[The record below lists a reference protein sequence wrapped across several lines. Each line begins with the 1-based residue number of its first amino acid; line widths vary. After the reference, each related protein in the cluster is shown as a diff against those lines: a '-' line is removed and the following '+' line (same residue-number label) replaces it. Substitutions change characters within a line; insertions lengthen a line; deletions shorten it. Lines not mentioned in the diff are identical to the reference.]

1 MAFRLSLANEA
12 RLVWSASVAGTYE
25 IDAHNQLSLV
35 LAGTL
40 DLSST
45 ASGSSKLVGDR
56 ATGRRGTTSRRVAG
70 RRSTITRRTG
80 RRTAPRRTAGRRIT
94 SWGRIAG
101 GSTSVD
107 GRRAANHLRRRRAVL
122 RVVHGAGAAHGTRRT
137 RRIASIVA
145 GRAIGTAWMVHSEAG
160 C

>member
-1 MAFRLSLANEA
+1 MANEA
-12 RLVWSASVAGTYE
+12 RLGLVSLGVAGTYE
-25 IDAHNQLSLV
+25 IDADNQLSLV

-40 DLSST
+40 DFSST
-45 ASGSSKLVGDR
+45 ASRSSKLVGDW
-56 ATGRRGTTSRRVAG
+56 AAGRRGTASGRVAG
-70 RRSTITRRTG
+70 RRSTIAWLAGRRAS
-80 RRTAPRRTAGRRIT
+80 RRTASRRIT

-122 RVVHGAGAAHGTRRT
+122 GVVHGAGAAHGTRRT
-137 RRIASIVA
+137 GRIASIVA
-145 GRAIGTAWMVHSEAG
+145 GRAIGTAWMVHGEAG